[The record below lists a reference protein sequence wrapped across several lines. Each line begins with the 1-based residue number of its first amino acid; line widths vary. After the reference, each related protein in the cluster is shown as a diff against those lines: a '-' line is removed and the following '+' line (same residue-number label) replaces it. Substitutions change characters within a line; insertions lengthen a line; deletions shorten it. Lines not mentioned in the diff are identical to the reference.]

1 MPTALPWA
9 SHAQT
14 LTALY
19 GLPAWSFRD
28 FTFWGMPGETT
39 VYMAIAGS
47 SHPETKDALLNI
59 GWAVLTAPLPDGLPT
74 GALLRTVGGAATR
87 NTLEVDAE
95 GERHFRAGRALHT
108 PPVEAE
114 AAVFVVRRGARAL
127 GGVHRGTGLP
137 VD

>member
-47 SHPETKDALLNI
+47 SHPNPTSI
-59 GWAVLTAPLPDGLPT
+59 GNSK
-74 GALLRTVGGAATR
+74 TR
-87 NTLEVDAE
+87 IQNPKS
-95 GERHFRAGRALHT
+95 T
-108 PPVEAE
+108 PPTHPNSRRAE
-114 AAVFVVRRGARAL
+114 N
-127 GGVHRGTGLP
+127 
-137 VD
+137 